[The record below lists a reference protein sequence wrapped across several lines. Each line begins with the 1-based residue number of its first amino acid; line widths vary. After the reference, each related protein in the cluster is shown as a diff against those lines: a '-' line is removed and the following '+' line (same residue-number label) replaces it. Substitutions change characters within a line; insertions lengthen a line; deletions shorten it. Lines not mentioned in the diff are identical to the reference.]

1 MEAILKSQAA
11 IEVLSGISLAEFLI
25 FFSLIIGL
33 IIAGYKFK
41 DKIISIF
48 ENYHKKASK
57 KEDMA
62 KQIKEC
68 NAKIEALEKHHE
80 EDVHIF
86 EDKQLKYRQQSLD
99 KQDMIDKRFDGI
111 ELMMKE
117 LKELLAQQYEKI
129 DERFDKQERTI
140 AENYKETERLKCNE
154 LREKLVAQYRHF
166 TSLDM
171 NPRQEWTILDAETFW
186 ALFEDYEKYGGN
198 GFIHSTVKPAMEK
211 LKIISF

>member
-41 DKIISIF
+41 DKIISVF

-80 EDVHIF
+80 EDVHLF

-99 KQDMIDKRFDGI
+99 KQDMIDKRFDNVDVRFDKMEAI
-111 ELMMKE
+111 MEE
-117 LKELLAQQYEKI
+117 LKELVA
-129 DERFDKQERTI
+129 KQNETI
-140 AENYKETERLKCNE
+140 ASHYKETERLKCNE

-166 TSLDM
+166 TSLEM

-186 ALFEDYEKYGGN
+186 ELFADYEKYGGN
-198 GFIHSTVKPAMEK
+198 GFMHSTVKPAMEK
-211 LKIISF
+211 LKVISF

>member
-1 MEAILKSQAA
+1 MEAIIKSQAA

-33 IIAGYKFK
+33 VISGYKFK
-41 DKIISIF
+41 DKIMSVF

-80 EDVHIF
+80 EDVHLF
-86 EDKQLKYRQQSLD
+86 EDKQLKYRQQSLN
-99 KQDMIDKRFDGI
+99 KQDVIDKRFDNVDVRFDKMESMI
-111 ELMMKE
+111 EE
-117 LKELLAQQYEKI
+117 LKELVA
-129 DERFDKQERTI
+129 KQNETI
-140 AENYKETERLKCNE
+140 ASHYKETERLKCNE

-166 TSLDM
+166 TSLEM

-186 ALFEDYEKYGGN
+186 ELFADYEKYGGN
-198 GFIHSTVKPAMEK
+198 GFMHSTVKPAMEK
-211 LKIISF
+211 LKVISF